1 MFCKAFSTR
10 NTQLR
15 IFIFLRVSYTYLKNK
30 LILFGIS
37 LILGITSLTGC
48 DSLRKVTINK
58 DSFDSFK
65 TLFGDS
71 SLPNNL
77 EVVVT
82 GEGELKQYQFEA
94 SFGVTKISLG
104 NDIILNDRCFLDCR
118 SLKEIN
124 IFQQE
129 VLHINLI
136 ATSIGGE

>member
-1 MFCKAFSTR
+1 M
-10 NTQLR
+10 
-15 IFIFLRVSYTYLKNK
+15 KNK

-82 GEGELKQYQFEA
+82 GEGELKQYQFED

-104 NDIILNDRCFLDCR
+104 NGIILNDRCFLDCR

-124 IFQQE
+124 
-129 VLHINLI
+129 LPNAADMTNWSRSYL
-136 ATSIGGE
+136 SGS